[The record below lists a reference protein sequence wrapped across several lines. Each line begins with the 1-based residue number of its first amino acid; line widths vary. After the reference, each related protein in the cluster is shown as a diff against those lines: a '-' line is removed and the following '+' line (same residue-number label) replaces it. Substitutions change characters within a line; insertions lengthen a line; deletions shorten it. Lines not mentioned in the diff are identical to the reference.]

1 MIEIYLFVNP
11 IGPICYQSELTLLDA
26 LSDQRKN
33 TIAYI
38 TNHEFTHCGISMDY
52 LSMDRSDLGLRNQQ
66 TSQIYQASLDYKAAQ
81 LQGRKI
87 ARDFYLN
94 FNVK

>member
-38 TNHEFTHCGISMDY
+38 TNHEFTHCGDFNGLPFNGSI
-52 LSMDRSDLGLRNQQ
+52 RSR
-66 TSQIYQASLDYKAAQ
+66 
-81 LQGRKI
+81 I
-87 ARDFYLN
+87 A
-94 FNVK
+94 